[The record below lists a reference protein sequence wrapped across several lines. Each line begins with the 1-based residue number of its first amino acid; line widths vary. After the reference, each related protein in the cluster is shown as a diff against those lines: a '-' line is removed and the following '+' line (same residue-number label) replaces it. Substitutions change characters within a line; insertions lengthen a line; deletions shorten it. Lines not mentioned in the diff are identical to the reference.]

1 MTCQQSRTKPQ
12 MPTPAAS
19 PGPKQPRRRNSA
31 NCVQAAHKNQTSL
44 EAETA
49 WVHVCLGHVFV
60 SVVPEAA
67 SHPKRLRPKQPRRRH
82 LQPRMLGRNSPDAE
96 TAQIAPR
103 RQKTEP
109 ASKPKRLGFMPH
121 TRSDLGRSSLDA
133 DTGPKQ
139 LGLANP
145 PASSTAA
152 PSERHPPDCQPAAQ
166 ACVQEAAREA
176 GPCMHAHEAAHYAPP
191 ALAEVPMEPP
201 PSQAVVVAQWV
212 DDHHRGN
219 GAATLAS
226 RRNADAEMAGF
237 SPKCWSR

>member
-1 MTCQQSRTKPQ
+1 MTCQQPRTKPQ

-31 NCVQAAHKNQTSL
+31 NCAQATKNRTSL
-44 EAETA
+44 KAETA
-49 WVHVCLGHVFV
+49 WVH
-60 SVVPEAA
+60 A

-82 LQPRMLGRNSPDAE
+82 RPE
-96 TAQIAPR
+96 TAWSRESSWRAAAQ
-103 RQKTEP
+103 
-109 ASKPKRLGFMPH
+109 
-121 TRSDLGRSSLDA
+121 RS
-133 DTGPKQ
+133 
-139 LGLANP
+139 
-145 PASSTAA
+145 SSTAA

-226 RRNADAEMAGF
+226 RRNADAEMVGF